1 VMAIDG
7 DSERRSAPV
16 ADRQEWLQ
24 TLRRENEQQENAL
37 APEYD
42 ALWGEIEDTHRVFVD
57 RFLSMLPPGG
67 SVLDAACGTGKYFAM
82 VLDSRHSVLGV
93 DHSGAYLIKARA
105 KFPLVPTEKH
115 DLQDLSYED
124 EFDGVMCVDAM
135 EFVPP
140 EDWPGVLGR
149 FRMAVRT
156 GGWLYV
162 TVELAPEDQVRA
174 ANEDARATGL
184 PVVEGEVILHDPD
197 AYYHHYPPMERV
209 RAWLA
214 DAGFAIEE
222 EAEEPWHEAFTYYHV
237 LARAEAPPR

>member
-1 VMAIDG
+1 MS
-7 DSERRSAPV
+7 DSERRSVPV
-16 ADRQEWLQ
+16 VDRQEWLQ

-140 EDWPGVLGR
+140 EDWPGVLDR

-174 ANEDARATGL
+174 ANEDARASGL
-184 PVVEGEVILHDPD
+184 PVVEGEVIWHDPD

-214 DAGFAIEE
+214 DAGFVIEE
-222 EAEEPWHEAFTYYHV
+222 EAEEPWHEEAFTYHHV